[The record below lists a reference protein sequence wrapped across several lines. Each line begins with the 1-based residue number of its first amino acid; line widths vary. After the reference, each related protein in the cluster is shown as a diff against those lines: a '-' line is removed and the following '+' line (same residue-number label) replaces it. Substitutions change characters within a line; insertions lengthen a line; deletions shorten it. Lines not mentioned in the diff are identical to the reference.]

1 MKDVN
6 ITIGRFQPFTKG
18 HLRMCQDGYDK
29 NGYPTVVMMITN
41 KRPDARHPFSDAL
54 IKKEIEIVKKSSD
67 AIEEVLMVPNAD
79 IVKAGQLL
87 KDNGYVAHLWLC
99 GDDRVEAYDKQA
111 NNQKYREQGGYPEDF
126 KTYTGSGRVE
136 GVSGTVARE
145 AIKDGDE
152 KAFAQVMPKGTVRL
166 LKDFRDEITKI
177 QESHQSLSMFLTT
190 AYESI
195 LSKKPGIYK
204 ELSVGN
210 VRVGDVL
217 RLKSEEELKD
227 HVDETGMI
235 SVGGMRIWLS
245 MRKYLGKTAKIL
257 EIDKIMSSPKT
268 FVRIDIDGGNFWWP
282 MEIFVRP

>member
-227 HVDETGMI
+227 YTNSDGLISYNGLTILNGM
-235 SVGGMRIWLS
+235 M
-245 MRKYLGKTAKIL
+245 KYLGKPAKVSNVEAHRNSIVV
-257 EIDKIMSSPKT
+257 K
-268 FVRIDIDGGNFWWP
+268 IDIDKNAFWWP
-282 MEIFVRP
+282 IEVFTKP

>member
-204 ELSVGN
+204 ELSAGN

-217 RLKSEEELKD
+217 RLKSKEELKD
-227 HVDETGMI
+227 YTNSDGLISYNGLTILNGM
-235 SVGGMRIWLS
+235 M
-245 MRKYLGKTAKIL
+245 KYLGKPAKVSNVEAHRNSIVV
-257 EIDKIMSSPKT
+257 K
-268 FVRIDIDGGNFWWP
+268 IDIDKNAFWWP
-282 MEIFVRP
+282 IEVFTKP